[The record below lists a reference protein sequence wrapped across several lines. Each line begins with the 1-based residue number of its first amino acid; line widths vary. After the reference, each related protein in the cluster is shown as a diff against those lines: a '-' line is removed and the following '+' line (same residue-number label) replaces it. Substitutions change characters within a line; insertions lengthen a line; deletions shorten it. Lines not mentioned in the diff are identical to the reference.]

1 MGAECLE
8 LIDKFFLMLR
18 QPWRLY
24 QIIWEVI
31 DLVFYSQSTS
41 TVITVW
47 YIVTELGGRVK
58 VEVAA
63 MGSMSPVNVMV
74 SVDVKQYWNEKK
86 EDRDTTV

>member
-1 MGAECLE
+1 
-8 LIDKFFLMLR
+8 MLR

-31 DLVFYSQSTS
+31 DLVFYAQSTS
-41 TVITVW
+41 TVIAMW